1 MELISKKEAELKD
14 VEISK
19 AIHIS
24 KNEKSCS
31 VVNTKCVAKQ
41 LFDKEISMDQLS
53 HCLRQ

>member
-41 LFDKEISMDQLS
+41 LFDKKISMDQLS